1 MGPLICGVDFGTSN
15 TVVQVYDTATQTVLP
30 TNGSFDNSIE
40 SVIYF
45 PKGERE
51 QFFLGKD
58 AILEYVDS
66 GMTGRFIKSIKS
78 AMPEPALGQISVH
91 GARIKIEKLVSFFL
105 KHIKDLCETHYGQT
119 ITHVVLGRPSLY
131 SPDPNKDKLA
141 ETRLVKAAKMAGFT
155 HTRVVKE
162 PIAAAI
168 EYRRNIDSEKKV
180 FVGDF
185 GAGTSDFCVMAVN
198 PSSGIDTR
206 FEDEVTGT
214 SGLKMGGDDFD
225 AAIMWD
231 KLVPYF
237 GYGAEYESF
246 NKWLPIPV
254 HIFRTICSWEKLS
267 MLRRVD
273 TQNSLKT
280 FHHTTNEKEKIAR
293 LLTLINKNLG
303 FAIIKAVEA
312 AKIKLSDQESAMIR
326 YTEENIDIDRQVEA
340 LDMPDMLQTQV
351 TKLEA
356 RVIQFMESINMSF
369 DDIDVVFMTGGSS
382 LVHPVRSMMTQHFGQ
397 DKIQEGDAFKSV
409 AYGLAASA
417 RDVFSDT
424 LSTSE
429 R

>member
-1 MGPLICGVDFGTSN
+1 MGQLICGVDFGTSN
-15 TVVQVYDTATQTVLP
+15 TVVQVYDTVTQRVLP
-30 TNGSFDNSIE
+30 SSGSFENSIE

-45 PKGERE
+45 PKGERDH
-51 QFFLGKD
+51 FFLGKE
-58 AILEYVDS
+58 AILQYVES

-105 KHIKDLCETHYGQT
+105 KHIKDLCEKQYGQP
-119 ITHVVLGRPSLY
+119 ITHVVLGRPSQY
-131 SPDPNKDKLA
+131 SPDSGKDKLA

-168 EYRRNIDSEKKV
+168 EYRRNIDTPKKV

-185 GAGTSDFCVMAVN
+185 GAGTSDFCVMSVN
-198 PSSGIDTR
+198 PSSGEDIR
-206 FEDEVTGT
+206 FEDEVIGT
-214 SGLKMGGDDFD
+214 AGIKMGGDDFD

-237 GYGAEYESF
+237 GYGAAYESF

-267 MLRRVD
+267 LLRRVD
-273 TQNSLKT
+273 IQNSLKT

-312 AKIKLSDQESAMIR
+312 AKIKLSDNNAATIS
-326 YTEENIDIDRQVEA
+326 YTEHDIDINRLVEA
-340 LDMPDMLQTQV
+340 PDMPTMLQTQV
-351 TKLEA
+351 VKLEE
-356 RVIQFMESINMSF
+356 RVLAFMESINTSF

-382 LVHPVRSMMTQHFGQ
+382 LVQPVQSMMIRHFGQ
-397 DKIQEGDAFKSV
+397 DKLQEGDAFKSV

-417 RDVFSDT
+417 RDVFQ
-424 LSTSE
+424 LQH
-429 R
+429 

>member
-1 MGPLICGVDFGTSN
+1 MGQLICGVDFGTSN
-15 TVVQVYDTATQTVLP
+15 TVVQVYDTDTRSVLP
-30 TNGSFDNSIE
+30 SDDAFENSIE

-45 PKGERE
+45 PHGERDH
-51 QFFLGKD
+51 FYLGKD
-58 AILEYVDS
+58 AILQYVES

-91 GARIKIEKLVSFFL
+91 GARVKIEKLVSFFL
-105 KHIKDLCETHYGQT
+105 KYIKDLCEAHYGQE

-131 SPDPNKDKLA
+131 SPDSGKDKLA

-168 EYRRNIDSEKKV
+168 EYRRNIDTSKKV

-185 GAGTSDFCVMAVN
+185 GAGTSDFCVMSVN
-198 PSSGIDTR
+198 PSAGNEAR
-206 FEDEVTGT
+206 FEDEVIGT
-214 SGLKMGGDDFD
+214 TGLKMGGDDFD
-225 AAIMWD
+225 AAIMWK

-267 MLRRVD
+267 LLRRVD
-273 TQNSLKT
+273 IQNSLKT

-312 AKIKLSDQESAMIR
+312 AKIRLSDNDAATIA
-326 YTEENIDIDRQVEA
+326 YAAHNINIDRSVAASE
-340 LDMPDMLQTQV
+340 MPDILETQV
-351 TKLEA
+351 MKLEES
-356 RVIQFMESINMSF
+356 VQGFMKSVKTSF

-382 LVHPVRSMMTQHFGQ
+382 LVHPVRDMMIRHFGK

-417 RDVFSDT
+417 REVF
-424 LSTSE
+424 
-429 R
+429 

>member
-1 MGPLICGVDFGTSN
+1 MGHLICGVDFGTSN
-15 TVVQVYDTATQTVLP
+15 TVVQVYDTDTQTVLP
-30 TNGSFDNSIE
+30 SNGSFQNSIE

-45 PKGERE
+45 PHGERE
-51 QFFLGKD
+51 NFYLGKE
-58 AILEYVDS
+58 AILQYVES

-91 GARIKIEKLVSFFL
+91 GKRVKIETLVSYFL
-105 KHIKDLCETHYGQT
+105 KHIKDLCEAHYNQP
-119 ITHVVLGRPSLY
+119 ISHVVLGRPSQY
-131 SPDPNKDKLA
+131 SPDSGKDKLA

-168 EYRRNIDSEKKV
+168 EYRRNIDNSKKV

-198 PSSGIDTR
+198 PSATTDVR
-206 FEDEVTGT
+206 FEDEVIGT

-267 MLRRVD
+267 LLRRVD
-273 TQNSLKT
+273 IQNSLKT
-280 FHHTTNEKEKIAR
+280 FHHSTNEKEKIAR

-303 FAIIKAVEA
+303 FAVIKAVES
-312 AKIKLSDQESAMIR
+312 AKIRLSDHDAASIIYAEHD
-326 YTEENIDIDRQVEA
+326 IDIDRLVKAEEMA
-340 LDMPDMLQTQV
+340 GMLETQV
-351 TKLEA
+351 AKLEERILGFMKSA
-356 RVIQFMESINMSF
+356 RTSF

-382 LVHPVRSMMTQHFGQ
+382 LVHPVRDLMIRRFGE
-397 DKIQEGDAFKSV
+397 DKIQVGDAFKSV

-417 RDVFSDT
+417 RDVF
-424 LSTSE
+424 
-429 R
+429 